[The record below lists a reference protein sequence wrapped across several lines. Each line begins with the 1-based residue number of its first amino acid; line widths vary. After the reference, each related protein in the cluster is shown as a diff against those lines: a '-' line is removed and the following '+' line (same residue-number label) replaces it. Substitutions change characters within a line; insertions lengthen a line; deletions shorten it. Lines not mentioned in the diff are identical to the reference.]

1 MTEDDLQALAPWLA
15 HRSSATQRLDPHP
28 AQALAAT
35 LDLPEPAAWTEGRA
49 LPPLWH
55 QLYLHDL
62 TPSAQLGPDGS
73 PLPDAPDAQDARA
86 PANYSLMPPIP
97 LPQVMWAGADYH
109 WHAPMVLGEVVQRHS
124 RIADMQLK
132 TGRRGPM
139 VFVSWE
145 HQWSQHGQV
154 ALTEIYRA
162 VFLGAESGPAP
173 ASATVEA
180 PAWQRERRAP
190 VDEARLFRFSALTF
204 NTHRIHYDLPYAR
217 DVAGYPALVVH
228 GPLQALLIAETWR
241 AWHPD
246 QALAHMRLRAR
257 TPLFLGRFDA
267 PGVHVRA
274 DAPGPEGMRLWT
286 CGRDGQPCMEATL
299 RGSAP

>member
-15 HRSSATQRLDPHP
+15 RRQSATQRLDPHP
-28 AQALAAT
+28 ARALAAT
-35 LDLPEPAAWTEGRA
+35 LDLPEPSAWTEGRA

-73 PLPDAPDAQDARA
+73 PLPGVQDTAA
-86 PANYSLMPPIP
+86 DSLMPPIP
-97 LPQVMWAGADYH
+97 LPRVMWAGADYQ
-109 WHAPMVLGEVVQRHS
+109 WHASLVLGEVVRRHS

-145 HQWSQHGQV
+145 HQWSQHGEV

-162 VFLGAESGPAP
+162 VFLGAESGNAPAP
-173 ASATVEA
+173 TATAA
-180 PAWQRERRAP
+180 PSWQRERRVP

-228 GPLQALLIAETWR
+228 GPLQALLIAEAWR
-241 AWHPD
+241 HWQPEQPEQPLERMA
-246 QALAHMRLRAR
+246 LRAR
-257 TPLFLGRFDA
+257 APLFLGRFDA
-267 PGVHVRA
+267 AGVHVRA
-274 DAPGPEGMRLWT
+274 DAPGPEGTRLWT
-286 CGRDGQPCMEATL
+286 CGSDGLPCMEATL
-299 RGSAP
+299 HLVPH